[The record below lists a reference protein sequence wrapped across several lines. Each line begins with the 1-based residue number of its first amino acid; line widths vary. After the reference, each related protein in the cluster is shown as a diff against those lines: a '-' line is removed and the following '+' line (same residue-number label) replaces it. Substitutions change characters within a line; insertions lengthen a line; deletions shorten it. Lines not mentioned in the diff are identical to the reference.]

1 VITVL
6 NRLLGETLFAAI
18 LSSTL
23 VVLLQRM
30 ESSPLVLLPQLQQQI
45 EPWLSNH
52 SELWILGGGL
62 VLSFGVLIV
71 GYLSSEM
78 LEMVMRLSRNSEKP

>member
-1 VITVL
+1 
-6 NRLLGETLFAAI
+6 
-18 LSSTL
+18 